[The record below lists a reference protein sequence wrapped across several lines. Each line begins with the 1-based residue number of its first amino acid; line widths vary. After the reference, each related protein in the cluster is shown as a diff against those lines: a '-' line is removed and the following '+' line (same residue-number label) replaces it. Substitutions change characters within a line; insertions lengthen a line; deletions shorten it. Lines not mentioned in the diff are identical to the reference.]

1 MRRIGI
7 DVGGTNTDAV
17 LIEQGKVVRAVKAP
31 TSEDVTSGILDSLQ
45 RLGAT
50 GVLKS
55 GRVDGVMIGTTHFI
69 NAVVQRRHL
78 TKVAA
83 LRLGMPA
90 SASLPPFCDWPEDLA
105 ELVRGGV
112 WMVEG
117 GHEYD
122 GRLFMPLDEAAVLET
137 AREMKAA
144 GLRSVGISSIFSPLD
159 PSHEKRAA
167 ELVGEVIPGASITCS
182 SDLGRIGLLEREN
195 AGLLNAA
202 LADLARDTIAA
213 FEKAI
218 RDSGIAAPLFITQND
233 GTVAEAGQARRLPVY
248 SFASGATNSMRGAA
262 YLSGLAD
269 AMVIDV
275 GGTTTDVGQLRHG
288 FPREAN
294 SVVKV
299 GGVRTL
305 FRMPDLLSIGLG
317 GGSHVVLDPLKVGP
331 LSVGYRLLKEG
342 VAFGGSQLT
351 TTDIAV
357 ASGVLDLGDRKKV
370 AHLDAATC
378 RKVFAEAA
386 RMAEEAIDR
395 MKTEAGDVPL
405 IAVGG
410 GAFLIP
416 DRLPGV
422 SRVVHV
428 EHGDCANAVGAAIA
442 QVSGECDQI
451 FKDMTRR
458 DAIDAARTIAN
469 DRAVAAGA
477 DRKTL
482 ATIDSEDMPLALSS
496 RQFRPRAC
504 PRGGRRRSRLSASP
518 IPPPDLRGRCPRRGW
533 RGKASDEV
541 HKIPTSESETS
552 RLRPSPSAPYDGAP
566 PPITGEGF
574 EMCPLA
580 LRLGGGRQMKKAA
593 SRAAFSGV
601 QLTAS
606 CAAGTAPW
614 RPSAAAG
621 GWGCLP
627 HSCRSRTWRSPAGP
641 GLARRYGRSC
651 ARPAPGCGS
660 TRHRSSSAPPA
671 RERRS
676 RRGGSAARA
685 RRRRSEPAGPVR
697 RGRPR

>member
-17 LIEQGKVVRAVKAP
+17 LIEEGKVVRAVKAP
-31 TSEDVTSGILDSLQ
+31 TSEDVTTGILDSLKS
-45 RLGAT
+45 LGST
-50 GVLKS
+50 GVLAGK
-55 GRVDGVMIGTTHFI
+55 RVDGVMIGPTHFI
-69 NAVVQRRHL
+69 YAVVQRRHL
-78 TKVAA
+78 TRVGA

-122 GRLFMPLDEAAVLET
+122 GRPFMPLDEAAV
-137 AREMKAA
+137 AKAAKEMKEK
-144 GLRSVGISSIFSPLD
+144 GLKSVAISSIFSPLD

-167 ELVGEVIPGASITCS
+167 ELIAAVLPEAAITCS
-182 SDLGRIGLLEREN
+182 ADLGRIGLLEREN

-202 LADLARDTIAA
+202 LADLSRETIAA

-218 RDSGIAAPLFITQND
+218 ADSGIAAPLFITQND
-233 GTVAEAGQARRLPVY
+233 GTVVEAHQARRLPVY

-262 YLSGLAD
+262 YLSGLSD
-269 AMVIDV
+269 AMVVDV
-275 GGTTTDVGQLRHG
+275 GGTTTDVGQLKLG

-331 LSVGYRLLKEG
+331 VSVGYRLLKEAI
-342 VAFGGSQLT
+342 AFGGTQLT
-351 TTDIAV
+351 TTDVAI
-357 ASGVLDLGDRKKV
+357 ASGILKIGDKAKV

-378 RKVFAEAA
+378 AKVFAEAG
-386 RMAEEAIDR
+386 RLAEEAIDR
-395 MKTEAGDVPL
+395 MKTEAADVPL

-416 DRLPGV
+416 DKLPGV
-422 SRVVHV
+422 SQVIHV

-451 FKDMTRR
+451 FKDMTRV
-458 DAIDAARTIAN
+458 DAIAAAQGIAN

-482 ATIDSEDMPLALSS
+482 STIESEDMPLAYLPGNSV
-496 RQFRPRAC
+496 RVRVRVV
-504 PRGGRRRSRLSASP
+504 G
-518 IPPPDLRGRCPRRGW
+518 D
-533 RGKASDEV
+533 V
-541 HKIPTSESETS
+541 
-552 RLRPSPSAPYDGAP
+552 
-566 PPITGEGF
+566 
-574 EMCPLA
+574 
-580 LRLGGGRQMKKAA
+580 
-593 SRAAFSGV
+593 
-601 QLTAS
+601 
-606 CAAGTAPW
+606 AAG
-614 RPSAAAG
+614 
-621 GWGCLP
+621 
-627 HSCRSRTWRSPAGP
+627 
-641 GLARRYGRSC
+641 
-651 ARPAPGCGS
+651 
-660 TRHRSSSAPPA
+660 
-671 RERRS
+671 
-676 RRGGSAARA
+676 
-685 RRRRSEPAGPVR
+685 
-697 RGRPR
+697 

>member
-17 LIEQGKVVRAVKAP
+17 LIEEGKVVRAVKAP
-31 TSEDVTSGILDSLQ
+31 TSEDVTTGILDSLKS
-45 RLGAT
+45 LGST
-50 GVLKS
+50 GVLASK
-55 GRVDGVMIGTTHFI
+55 RIDGVMIGTTHFI

-78 TKVAA
+78 TRVAA

-122 GRLFMPLDEAAVLET
+122 GRPFMPLDEAAVT
-137 AREMKAA
+137 RAAGEMKAK
-144 GLRSVGISSIFSPLD
+144 GLKSVAISSIFSPLD

-167 ELVGEVIPGASITCS
+167 ELVAAELPDAVITCS

-202 LADLARDTIAA
+202 LADLSRDTIAA
-213 FEKAI
+213 FEKSIA
-218 RDSGIAAPLFITQND
+218 DSGIAAPLFITQND
-233 GTVAEAGQARRLPVY
+233 GTVVEAHQARRLPVY

-262 YLSGLAD
+262 YLSGLSD
-269 AMVIDV
+269 AMVVDV
-275 GGTTTDVGQLRHG
+275 GGTTTDVGQLRLG

-317 GGSHVVLDPLKVGP
+317 GGSHVSLESAGGPIKVGP
-331 LSVGYRLLKEG
+331 VSVGYRLLKDG
-342 VAFGGSQLT
+342 IAFGGGQLT
-351 TTDIAV
+351 TTDVAV
-357 ASGVLDLGDRKKV
+357 ASGVLTLGDRSKV

-386 RMAEEAIDR
+386 RLAEEAIDR

-416 DRLPGV
+416 DKLPGV
-422 SRVVHV
+422 SKVIHV

-451 FKDMTRR
+451 FKDMTRAE
-458 DAIDAARTIAN
+458 AIAAAQGIAN

-482 ATIDSEDMPLALSS
+482 STIESEDMPLAYLPGNSV
-496 RQFRPRAC
+496 RVRVRVV
-504 PRGGRRRSRLSASP
+504 G
-518 IPPPDLRGRCPRRGW
+518 D
-533 RGKASDEV
+533 V
-541 HKIPTSESETS
+541 
-552 RLRPSPSAPYDGAP
+552 
-566 PPITGEGF
+566 
-574 EMCPLA
+574 
-580 LRLGGGRQMKKAA
+580 AA
-593 SRAAFSGV
+593 S
-601 QLTAS
+601 
-606 CAAGTAPW
+606 
-614 RPSAAAG
+614 
-621 GWGCLP
+621 
-627 HSCRSRTWRSPAGP
+627 
-641 GLARRYGRSC
+641 
-651 ARPAPGCGS
+651 
-660 TRHRSSSAPPA
+660 
-671 RERRS
+671 
-676 RRGGSAARA
+676 
-685 RRRRSEPAGPVR
+685 
-697 RGRPR
+697 

>member
-17 LIEQGKVVRAVKAP
+17 LIEEGKVVRAVKAP
-31 TSEDVTSGILDSLQ
+31 TSEDVTTGILDSLKS
-45 RLGAT
+45 LGAT
-50 GVLKS
+50 GVLAGKPI
-55 GRVDGVMIGTTHFI
+55 DGVMIGTTHFI

-78 TKVAA
+78 TRVGA

-90 SASLPPFCDWPEDLA
+90 AASLPPFCDWPEDLA

-122 GRLFMPLDEAAVLET
+122 GRLFMPLDEAAVTNAAL
-137 AREMKAA
+137 EMKAA
-144 GLRSVGISSIFSPLD
+144 GLKSVAISAIFSPLD
-159 PSHEKRAA
+159 PSHERRAA
-167 ELVGEVIPGASITCS
+167 ELVARVLPDAAITCS

-202 LADLARDTIAA
+202 LADLARETIAA

-218 RDSGIAAPLFITQND
+218 ADSGIAAPLFITQND

-262 YLSGLAD
+262 YLSGLSD

-275 GGTTTDVGQLRHG
+275 GGTTTDVGQLKNG

-317 GGSHVVLDPLKVGP
+317 GGSHVVLERDGKGPLKVGP
-331 LSVGYRLLKEG
+331 VSVGYRLLKEG
-342 VAFGGSQLT
+342 IAFGGKQLT
-351 TTDIAV
+351 TTDVAIAM
-357 ASGVLDLGDRKKV
+357 GVLKLGDRAKV

-378 RKVFAEAA
+378 RKVFSEAA

-410 GAFLIP
+410 GAFLVP
-416 DRLPGV
+416 DKLPGV
-422 SRVVHV
+422 SEVIHV
-428 EHGDCANAVGAAIA
+428 QHGDCANAVGAAIA

-451 FKDMTRR
+451 FKDLSR
-458 DAIDAARTIAN
+458 AEALAAAQGIAN

-477 DRKTL
+477 DRKSL
-482 ATIDSEDMPLALSS
+482 ATIESEDMPLAYLPGNSV
-496 RQFRPRAC
+496 RVRVRVVGDVA
-504 PRGGRRRSRLSASP
+504 
-518 IPPPDLRGRCPRRGW
+518 
-533 RGKASDEV
+533 
-541 HKIPTSESETS
+541 
-552 RLRPSPSAPYDGAP
+552 GA
-566 PPITGEGF
+566 
-574 EMCPLA
+574 
-580 LRLGGGRQMKKAA
+580 
-593 SRAAFSGV
+593 
-601 QLTAS
+601 
-606 CAAGTAPW
+606 
-614 RPSAAAG
+614 
-621 GWGCLP
+621 
-627 HSCRSRTWRSPAGP
+627 
-641 GLARRYGRSC
+641 
-651 ARPAPGCGS
+651 
-660 TRHRSSSAPPA
+660 
-671 RERRS
+671 
-676 RRGGSAARA
+676 
-685 RRRRSEPAGPVR
+685 
-697 RGRPR
+697 

>member
-17 LIEQGKVVRAVKAP
+17 LIEDGKVVRAVKAP
-31 TSEDVTSGILDSLQ
+31 TSEDVTTGILDSLKS
-45 RLGAT
+45 LGST
-50 GVLKS
+50 GVVGAK
-55 GRVDGVMIGTTHFI
+55 RIDGVMIGTTHFI

-105 ELVRGGV
+105 ALVRGGV

-122 GRLFMPLDEAAVLET
+122 GRPFMPLDEGAVTKAAQ
-137 AREMKAA
+137 EMKAA
-144 GLRSVGISSIFSPLD
+144 GLRAVGISSIFSPLD
-159 PSHEKRAA
+159 PSHERRAA
-167 ELVGEVIPGASITCS
+167 ELVLAVIPDAAITCS

-202 LADLARDTIAA
+202 LADLSRDTIAA

-218 RDSGIAAPLFITQND
+218 RESGLAAPLFITQND
-233 GTVAEAGQARRLPVY
+233 GTVAEARQARRLPVY

-262 YLSGLAD
+262 YLSGLSD

-275 GGTTTDVGQLRHG
+275 GGTTTDVGQLKLG

-342 VAFGGSQLT
+342 IAFGGSQLT

-357 ASGVLDLGDRKKV
+357 ASGVLQLGDRKKV
-370 AHLDAATC
+370 AHLDAGAC
-378 RKVFAEAA
+378 RQVFAESA
-386 RMAEEAIDR
+386 RLAEEAIDR

-416 DRLPGV
+416 EKLAGV
-422 SRVVHV
+422 SQVIHV

-451 FKDMTRR
+451 FKDMTRVE
-458 DAIDAARTIAN
+458 AIAAACDIAN
-469 DRAVAAGA
+469 DRAVASGA
-477 DRKTL
+477 DRTSL
-482 ATIDSEDMPLALSS
+482 QTIESEDMPLAYLPGNSV
-496 RQFRPRAC
+496 RVRVRVV
-504 PRGGRRRSRLSASP
+504 G
-518 IPPPDLRGRCPRRGW
+518 D
-533 RGKASDEV
+533 V
-541 HKIPTSESETS
+541 
-552 RLRPSPSAPYDGAP
+552 
-566 PPITGEGF
+566 
-574 EMCPLA
+574 
-580 LRLGGGRQMKKAA
+580 AA
-593 SRAAFSGV
+593 SA
-601 QLTAS
+601 
-606 CAAGTAPW
+606 
-614 RPSAAAG
+614 
-621 GWGCLP
+621 
-627 HSCRSRTWRSPAGP
+627 
-641 GLARRYGRSC
+641 
-651 ARPAPGCGS
+651 
-660 TRHRSSSAPPA
+660 
-671 RERRS
+671 
-676 RRGGSAARA
+676 
-685 RRRRSEPAGPVR
+685 
-697 RGRPR
+697 

>member
-17 LIEQGKVVRAVKAP
+17 LIEDGKVLRAVKAP
-31 TSEDVTSGILDSLQ
+31 TSEDVTAGILESLKS
-45 RLGAT
+45 LGST
-50 GVLKS
+50 GVLD
-55 GRVDGVMIGTTHFI
+55 GRRIDGVMIGTTHFI

-122 GRLFMPLDEAAVLET
+122 GRLFMPLDEDAVTRAAQ
-137 AREMKAA
+137 EMKAK
-144 GLRSVGISSIFSPLD
+144 GLRSVAISAIFSPLD
-159 PSHEKRAA
+159 PGHEKRAA
-167 ELVGEVIPGASITCS
+167 ELVAAVVPEAVITCS

-218 RDSGIAAPLFITQND
+218 ADSGIAAPLFITQND
-233 GTVAEAGQARRLPVY
+233 GTVVEARQARRLPVY

-262 YLSGLAD
+262 YLSGLSD
-269 AMVIDV
+269 AMVVDV
-275 GGTTTDVGQLRHG
+275 GGTTTDVGQLRLG

-317 GGSHVVLDPLKVGP
+317 GGSHVSLDPVKVGP
-331 LSVGYRLLKEG
+331 LSVGYRLLKDG
-342 VAFGGSQLT
+342 IAFGGSQLT
-351 TTDIAV
+351 TTDVAV
-357 ASGVLDLGDRKKV
+357 ASGLLDLGDRSRV
-370 AHLDAATC
+370 SHLDLETC
-378 RKVFAEAA
+378 RKVFDEAA
-386 RMAEEAIDR
+386 RLAEEAIDR

-416 DRLPGV
+416 EKLPGV
-422 SRVVHV
+422 SRVIHV

-451 FKDMTRR
+451 FRDMTRT
-458 DAIDAARTIAN
+458 DAIAAAQGIAN

-477 DRKTL
+477 DRTTL
-482 ATIDSEDMPLALSS
+482 VTIESEDMPLAYLPGNSVRVRVRVVGDVAATVSS
-496 RQFRPRAC
+496 
-504 PRGGRRRSRLSASP
+504 
-518 IPPPDLRGRCPRRGW
+518 
-533 RGKASDEV
+533 
-541 HKIPTSESETS
+541 
-552 RLRPSPSAPYDGAP
+552 
-566 PPITGEGF
+566 
-574 EMCPLA
+574 
-580 LRLGGGRQMKKAA
+580 
-593 SRAAFSGV
+593 
-601 QLTAS
+601 
-606 CAAGTAPW
+606 
-614 RPSAAAG
+614 
-621 GWGCLP
+621 
-627 HSCRSRTWRSPAGP
+627 
-641 GLARRYGRSC
+641 
-651 ARPAPGCGS
+651 
-660 TRHRSSSAPPA
+660 
-671 RERRS
+671 
-676 RRGGSAARA
+676 
-685 RRRRSEPAGPVR
+685 
-697 RGRPR
+697 

>member
-17 LIEQGKVVRAVKAP
+17 LIEEGRVIRAVKAP
-31 TSEDVTSGILDSLQ
+31 TSEDVTTGILDSLKS
-45 RLGAT
+45 LGAT
-50 GVLKS
+50 GVLK
-55 GRVDGVMIGTTHFI
+55 GKRIDGVMIGTTHFI
-69 NAVVQRRHL
+69 NAVIQRRHM

-105 ELVRGGV
+105 ALVRGGV

-122 GRLFMPLDEAAVLET
+122 GRPFMPLDEAAITT
-137 AREMKAA
+137 AAQEMKTA
-144 GLRSVGISSIFSPLD
+144 GLKAVGISAIFSPLD
-159 PSHEKRAA
+159 PGHERRAA
-167 ELVGEVIPGASITCS
+167 ELVAKVIPDASITCS

-202 LADLARDTIAA
+202 LADLARSTVAA

-218 RDSGIAAPLFITQND
+218 ADSGIAAPLFITQND

-262 YLSGLAD
+262 YLSGIAD

-275 GGTTTDVGQLRHG
+275 GGTTTDVGQLKHG

-317 GGSHVVLDPLKVGP
+317 GGSHVSLDPLSVGP

-342 VAFGGSQLT
+342 IAFGGRQLT

-357 ASGVLDLGDRKKV
+357 ASGVLELGDKAKV
-370 AHLDAATC
+370 AHLDPATC

-386 RMAEEAIDR
+386 RLAEEAIDR

-416 DRLPGV
+416 DKLPGV
-422 SRVVHV
+422 SKVIHV

-451 FKDMTRR
+451 FKDLSRAE
-458 DAIDAARTIAN
+458 AISAAQGIAN
-469 DRAVAAGA
+469 DRAVSAGA
-477 DRKTL
+477 ARASLKT
-482 ATIDSEDMPLALSS
+482 IESEDMPLAYLPGNSV
-496 RQFRPRAC
+496 RVRVRVV
-504 PRGGRRRSRLSASP
+504 G
-518 IPPPDLRGRCPRRGW
+518 D
-533 RGKASDEV
+533 V
-541 HKIPTSESETS
+541 
-552 RLRPSPSAPYDGAP
+552 
-566 PPITGEGF
+566 
-574 EMCPLA
+574 
-580 LRLGGGRQMKKAA
+580 AA
-593 SRAAFSGV
+593 
-601 QLTAS
+601 T
-606 CAAGTAPW
+606 
-614 RPSAAAG
+614 
-621 GWGCLP
+621 
-627 HSCRSRTWRSPAGP
+627 
-641 GLARRYGRSC
+641 
-651 ARPAPGCGS
+651 
-660 TRHRSSSAPPA
+660 
-671 RERRS
+671 
-676 RRGGSAARA
+676 
-685 RRRRSEPAGPVR
+685 
-697 RGRPR
+697 